1 MPSKADL
8 GHIDLKNSFW
18 TQIIFRCIEFRNRV
32 QAMGKTMVSD
42 ALKEEMGL
50 MFYYDIVSKV
60 KMFKI
65 QPTLVINFDQAPSKS
80 VPNSGGDW

>member
-1 MPSKADL
+1 
-8 GHIDLKNSFW
+8 
-18 TQIIFRCIEFRNRV
+18 
-32 QAMGKTMVSD
+32 MGKVMVSD

-60 KMFKI
+60 KPFKI
-65 QPTLVINFDQAPSKS
+65 LPTLVINFYQAPSKS

>member
-18 TQIIFRCIEFRNRV
+18 TQIIFRCIEFRNQDLTMEKV
-32 QAMGKTMVSD
+32 MVSD

-50 MFYYDIVSKV
+50 MFHYDIVSKV
-60 KMFKI
+60 KTFKI
-65 QPTLVINFDQAPSKS
+65 PPPLVIYFDQAPSTS
-80 VPNSGGDW
+80 VPN

>member
-1 MPSKADL
+1 
-8 GHIDLKNSFW
+8 
-18 TQIIFRCIEFRNRV
+18 
-32 QAMGKTMVSD
+32 MGKTMVSD